1 MKFISEKIPHKNAFA
16 ETPVVGTLGNTACKL
31 DPFEIHD
38 GENKAENTTR
48 SYLQFYAQNEY
59 TNHLPTELIFLHS
72 VTLEDDAQEFYFLA
86 SYKGR
91 TDPDGSVV
99 VHAVYEDKT
108 EKDLLIRYFNL
119 KDGSKD
125 MTRRIGDI
133 EYRDAIRA
141 YCFGL
146 DDFGCKCFYDFAHH
160 PAFAEAVTLHALL
173 KY

>member
-1 MKFISEKIPHKNAFA
+1 MKFITEQIRLKNAFA
-16 ETPVVGTLGNTACKL
+16 ENPIVGTLGNTACKL

-59 TNHLPTELIFLHS
+59 TNNIPTELIFLHS
-72 VTLEDDAQEFYFLA
+72 VTMNEETQEFYFLA

-99 VHAVYEDKT
+99 VHAVYEDKA
-108 EKDLLIRYFNL
+108 EKELLIRYFNL

-125 MTRRIGDI
+125 TTRRIGNVD
-133 EYRDAIRA
+133 YRDAISA
-141 YCFGL
+141 YCFGSEDL
-146 DDFGCKCFYDFAHH
+146 DCKCFYDFAHH
-160 PAFAEAVTLHALL
+160 PAFEEAVALHALL